1 MDKYAC
7 TIAALSILVVW
18 LAVFSIRW
26 RRLKKMSR
34 EEAIEFVKSN
44 HEKFGKI
51 VRLMT
56 GQKLLEILSI
66 DCYVIR
72 DLDVYFCLFMFY
84 MTTVGVYHTKLCV
97 VIKNEELLTSYLI
110 FFIYILIGVMFFCT

>member
-7 TIAALSILVVW
+7 AITALRILVVW

-34 EEAIEFVKSN
+34 EEAIEFVESN
-44 HEKFGKI
+44 HEEFGKI

-56 GQKLLEILSI
+56 GQKLLEILGI

-97 VIKNEELLTSYLI
+97 VIKNAGTI
-110 FFIYILIGVMFFCT
+110 N